1 MPKRP
6 ILFYCVGKLRWF
18 LMTTDISTPLNTPYW
33 LAPDAFDP
41 EQIYR
46 RTFKPIIAGETPNFD
61 PFNPAKRFAS
71 SPSPSYSPGQPT
83 PTIDPETS
91 LWHGFSRT
99 YPGDITKYHPF
110 DPENFDPESFFFGG
124 APPSSSQ
131 PVKFD
136 PSDPKLHP
144 QDPELL
150 DDMIDDQSS
159 PKCVPVTSENYLPY
173 GFSRTYV
180 GDITK
185 YHPFDPE
192 NFDPESFFFGGIIP
206 SGEPAK
212 LDPCDP
218 PQDQELLDVSF
229 DDQSSAGFDPLYPE
243 IGVWDDFSPAYPG
256 DPTKF
261 YPFDP
266 ENFDAENFFLY
277 GAYSLS
283 GEPSKLDPHD
293 HKIHPWD
300 IKLLDLEDQSPDL
313 KAKIDG
319 CVEGFGEPKKP
330 SDTHDKTVS
339 DGWGNFKGNPT
350 IVELSGT
357 AANKW
362 NKKESSSASKASGN
376 PPGEEEAWG
385 RVCEEFSRQ
394 TGLFARNCSLGAD
407 GGKSGGH
414 GGGNIG
420 KALCTRMP

>member
-1 MPKRP
+1 MK
-6 ILFYCVGKLRWF
+6 
-18 LMTTDISTPLNTPYW
+18 DICTSS
-33 LAPDAFDP
+33 PDAYDP

-46 RTFKPIIAGETPNFD
+46 RSFNPIIAGETPNFD

-71 SPSPSYSPGQPT
+71 SPSPCYSQGQPT

-99 YPGDITKYHPF
+99 FPGDITKYHPF

-124 APPSSSQ
+124 SPPSSAE
-131 PVKFD
+131 PAEFE

-144 QDPELL
+144 RDPELL

-159 PKCVPVTSENYLPY
+159 PKCVPITSENYLPY
-173 GFSRTYV
+173 GFSRTFP
-180 GDITK
+180 GDMSK

-229 DDQSSAGFDPLYPE
+229 DDQSSADFDPLYPE
-243 IGVWDDFSPAYPG
+243 IGVWDDFSPSYPG

-261 YPFDP
+261 HPFDP

-283 GEPSKLDPHD
+283 GGPSKLDSHD
-293 HKIHPWD
+293 RKIHPSD
-300 IKLLDLEDQSPDL
+300 LKLLELDDQSLDL
-313 KAKIDG
+313 KG
-319 CVEGFGEPKKP
+319 
-330 SDTHDKTVS
+330 THDNTVS
-339 DGWGNFKGNPT
+339 DGWGNFKEKLT
-350 IVELSGT
+350 IVQSNGT
-357 AANKW
+357 AAKKW
-362 NKKESSSASKASGN
+362 NKKESSSASKAAGN
-376 PPGEEEAWG
+376 TPGEKETGGEIVESNGTAANKWNKKECSSASKAAGNTPGEEE
-385 RVCEEFSRQ
+385 
-394 TGLFARNCSLGAD
+394 TGLKLVGFIFAICFIICVVAFTLYPTLTQSIDL
-407 GGKSGGH
+407 
-414 GGGNIG
+414 
-420 KALCTRMP
+420 LLYF